1 MNNQLYFSE
10 IKRYSLSM
18 RTRLKLNEKSINIHS
33 TKTEL
38 TCFKIIEIKVQQIQ
52 LERMTNNYS
61 RLYLIYFV
69 LKFEKPLKSFRN
81 ISHCG
86 NEQNVYFIV
95 FVSKTRYFS
104 TKLIQKLEK
113 WQISIVWMGLTMQTS
128 MASYSKTL
136 AYLWFP
142 TTHIKVVCYRAQK

>member
-18 RTRLKLNEKSINIHS
+18 RTRLKLNEKSNNIQS

-52 LERMTNNYS
+52 LERMTNYS

-69 LKFEKPLKSFRN
+69 LKFEKSLKSFRN

-86 NEQNVYFIV
+86 NEQNVGFIV

-104 TKLIQKLEK
+104 TKFIQKLEK

-136 AYLWFP
+136 AYLCFP
-142 TTHIKVVCYRAQK
+142 TTDIKVVCYHAQK